1 MTRAGTTRTGTTQT
15 GPTQDGTTQLLEGR
29 TSAAAIR
36 EETAETARCLRVAG
50 VIPTLAL
57 VLATADESAAWYT
70 RAIVRAGEKVG
81 LDVRVERLADDASA
95 AAVSS
100 TLRRLSADDTVHGVI
115 LQTPLPPGVDGVVAA
130 GDIAPEKDVDGANPV
145 SLGRLA
151 AGLPAFA
158 PATAAAVLRLLDDH
172 GVALSGRRAV
182 VVGRSLVVGKPVAML
197 LLARDATVTVCH
209 SRTVDLPART
219 AEADVLVAA
228 VGRPR
233 ILGAEYVGPGA
244 VVIDVGTTPDENGA
258 LVGDV
263 DTAAVMGRAGAVT
276 PVPGGVGPVTTAL
289 LLHNTATAAGRTAS

>member
-1 MTRAGTTRTGTTQT
+1 V
-15 GPTQDGTTQLLEGR
+15 TQLLEGKK
-29 TSAAAIR
+29 SAAAIR
-36 EETAETARCLRVAG
+36 DETAEIARRLAAAG
-50 VIPTLAL
+50 VVPTLAL

-95 AAVSS
+95 DDVRSA
-100 TLRRLSADDTVHGVI
+100 LRRLSLDADVHGII
-115 LQTPLPPGVDGVVAA
+115 LQTPLPPGVDSVEVAA
-130 GDIAPEKDVDGANPV
+130 EISPEKDVDGANPI
-145 SLGRLA
+145 SLGRLT

-158 PATAAAVLRLLDDH
+158 PATAAAVMRILDDH
-172 GVALSGRRAV
+172 GVALSGRRVV

-197 LLARDATVTVCH
+197 LLARDATVTICH

-233 ILGAEYVGPGA
+233 MLGAEHVKPGA
-244 VVIDVGTTPDENGA
+244 VVIDVGTTPDEDGT

-263 DTAAVMGRAGAVT
+263 DAAAVTGLAGALT

-289 LLHNTATAAGRTAS
+289 LLRGTVAAAERATG

>member
-1 MTRAGTTRTGTTQT
+1 M
-15 GPTQDGTTQLLEGR
+15 TQLLEGKK
-29 TSAAAIR
+29 SAAAIR
-36 EETAETARCLRVAG
+36 DETADAARRLRAAG

-95 AAVSS
+95 VDVAAS
-100 TLRRLSADDTVHGVI
+100 LRRLSADVDVHGII
-115 LQTPLPPGVDGVVAA
+115 LQTPLPSGVDGVALA
-130 GDIAPEKDVDGANPV
+130 GDIAVEKDVDGANPV
-145 SLGRLA
+145 SLGRLT

-158 PATAAAVLRLLDDH
+158 PATAAAVMRLLDDH
-172 GVALSGRRAV
+172 GVTLTGRRAV

-197 LLARDATVTVCH
+197 LLERDATVTVCH

-233 ILGAEYVGPGA
+233 MLGTEHVGPGA
-244 VVIDVGTTPDENGA
+244 VVIDVGTTPDETGA

-289 LLHNTATAAGRTAS
+289 LLLNTVTAAGRAAGAGDA

>member
-1 MTRAGTTRTGTTQT
+1 MTE
-15 GPTQDGTTQLLEGR
+15 LLEGK

-36 EETAETARCLRVAG
+36 EETSEVAG
-50 VIPTLAL
+50 RLRAQGVVPTLAL

-70 RAIVRAGEKVG
+70 RAITRAGEKVG
-81 LDVRVERLADDASA
+81 VDVRVERLADDASA
-95 AAVSS
+95 ADVCA
-100 TLRRLSADDTVHGVI
+100 TLRRLSADAGVHGII
-115 LQTPLPPGVDGVVAA
+115 LQTPLPPGVDGIEVA
-130 GDIAPEKDVDGANPV
+130 GDIAFEKDVDGANPL
-145 SLGRLA
+145 SLGRLT

-158 PATAAAVLRLLDDH
+158 PATAAAVMRLLDDH
-172 GVALSGRRAV
+172 GVALSGRRVV

-209 SRTVDLPART
+209 SRTVDLPARA

-233 ILGAEYVGPGA
+233 MLGAEHVAPGA

-263 DTAAVMGRAGAVT
+263 DAAAVTGRAGAVT

-289 LLHNTATAAGRTAS
+289 LLLNTVTAAARASG

>member
-1 MTRAGTTRTGTTQT
+1 V
-15 GPTQDGTTQLLEGR
+15 TQLLEGKK
-29 TSAAAIR
+29 SAAAIR
-36 EETAETARCLRVAG
+36 DETAEIARRLGAAG
-50 VIPTLAL
+50 VVPTLAL

-95 AAVSS
+95 DDVRSA
-100 TLRRLSADDTVHGVI
+100 LRRLSLDADVHGII
-115 LQTPLPPGVDGVVAA
+115 LQTPLPPGVDSVEVAA
-130 GDIAPEKDVDGANPV
+130 EISPEKDVDGANPI
-145 SLGRLA
+145 SLGRLT

-158 PATAAAVLRLLDDH
+158 PATAAAVMRILDDH
-172 GVALSGRRAV
+172 GVALSGRRVV

-197 LLARDATVTVCH
+197 LLARDATVTICH

-233 ILGAEYVGPGA
+233 MLGAEHVKPGA
-244 VVIDVGTTPDENGA
+244 VVIDVGTTPDEDGA

-263 DTAAVMGRAGAVT
+263 DAAAVTGLAGALT

-289 LLHNTATAAGRTAS
+289 LLRGTVAAAESATG

>member
-1 MTRAGTTRTGTTQT
+1 MSV
-15 GPTQDGTTQLLEGR
+15 LLEGKK
-29 TSAAAIR
+29 SAAAIR
-36 EETAETARCLRVAG
+36 DEAAALVARLRATGTV
-50 VIPTLAL
+50 PTLAL

-81 LDVRVERLADDASA
+81 LDVRVERLADDAPA
-95 AAVSS
+95 ATVETALV
-100 TLRRLSADDTVHGVI
+100 RLSADPDVHGVI
-115 LQTPLPPGVDGVVAA
+115 LQTPLPPGVDFVTAA
-130 GDIAPEKDVDGANPV
+130 AAITPEKDVDGANPV

-172 GVALSGRRAV
+172 GGTLAGRRAG
-182 VVGRSLVVGKPVAML
+182 VVGRSLVVGQPGALL

-209 SRTVDLPART
+209 SRTVDLAART
-219 AEADVLVAA
+219 AEAEVLVAA

-233 ILGAEYVGPGA
+233 MLGADHVGAGA
-244 VVIDVGTTPDENGA
+244 VVVDVGTTPDEDGN

-263 DTAAVMGRAGAVT
+263 NAEAVADKAGALT

-289 LLHNTATAAGRTAS
+289 LLLHTALAAERG